1 MISDNLKPG
10 YRHLFWQRFVFER
23 IASQAIVLGDLI
35 KTMTLPLVLDY
46 SHRKQKMIKMFPVCF
61 EQLFLRPQLIKMD
74 EKEQEF
80 LLKVV
85 QLFSRFGI
93 KSMTMDDIARNLG
106 MSKKTIYQF
115 VSDKN
120 ELVFKAMKS
129 IIDMEMAVARKLC
142 DENENAIDMLFAL
155 SKDVARKYAQMHP
168 SINYDMQKY
177 HPDAWHIFQEFQ
189 TKFVTQCIQ
198 ENIERGI
205 QQKLYRD
212 NLDPYLIANFYSS
225 KLHMCSDGLTFP
237 PDKYSFQ
244 TIHLE
249 MMRYHI
255 RGIASEKGLAY
266 LKEKVKQENLNL

>member
-1 MISDNLKPG
+1 
-10 YRHLFWQRFVFER
+10 
-23 IASQAIVLGDLI
+23 
-35 KTMTLPLVLDY
+35 
-46 SHRKQKMIKMFPVCF
+46 
-61 EQLFLRPQLIKMD
+61 MD

-129 IIDMEMAVARKLC
+129 IIDMEMAVARRLC

-155 SKDVARKYAQMHP
+155 SKDIARKYSQMHP

-205 QQKLYRD
+205 KQRLYRD

-225 KLHMCSDGLTFP
+225 KLHMCSDGLIFP

-266 LKEKVKQENLNL
+266 LKEKVKQENQNL

>member
-1 MISDNLKPG
+1 
-10 YRHLFWQRFVFER
+10 
-23 IASQAIVLGDLI
+23 
-35 KTMTLPLVLDY
+35 
-46 SHRKQKMIKMFPVCF
+46 
-61 EQLFLRPQLIKMD
+61 MD

-129 IIDMEMAVARKLC
+129 IIDMEMAVARRLC

-155 SKDVARKYAQMHP
+155 SKDIARKYSQMHP

-205 QQKLYRD
+205 KQRLYRD

-225 KLHMCSDGLTFP
+225 KLHMCSDGLIFP

>member
-1 MISDNLKPG
+1 
-10 YRHLFWQRFVFER
+10 
-23 IASQAIVLGDLI
+23 
-35 KTMTLPLVLDY
+35 
-46 SHRKQKMIKMFPVCF
+46 
-61 EQLFLRPQLIKMD
+61 MD

-155 SKDVARKYAQMHP
+155 SKDIARKYSQMHP

-205 QQKLYRD
+205 KQKLYRD

-255 RGIASEKGLAY
+255 RGIASEKGLVY